1 MVHEGQG
8 RFGPPAWHGIGGW
21 GVPPP
26 PSHPV
31 PFPPPAPTHPYQAP
45 PSGPSAGTIL
55 SLVCNVL
62 ALCTCYGTVPATV
75 GTVLSIIALVQA
87 ADHPDTARKLTI
99 GSWISFGVSVAFLV
113 LTLLL
118 YVLYGAVLFSL
129 TTDPAYSTY

>member
-1 MVHEGQG
+1 MVHEGWGHFG
-8 RFGPPAWHGIGGW
+8 RPAQHGTGGW
-21 GVPPP
+21 GVPPLH
-26 PSHPV
+26 SHPA
-31 PFPPPAPTHPYQAP
+31 PFPPPAPMYPHQAP
-45 PSGPSAGTIL
+45 PSGPSTSTIL
-55 SLVCNVL
+55 SLVCNAL

-99 GSWISFGVSVAFLV
+99 GGWISFGVSLAFLV

-129 TTDPAYSTY
+129 ATDPAHSTH